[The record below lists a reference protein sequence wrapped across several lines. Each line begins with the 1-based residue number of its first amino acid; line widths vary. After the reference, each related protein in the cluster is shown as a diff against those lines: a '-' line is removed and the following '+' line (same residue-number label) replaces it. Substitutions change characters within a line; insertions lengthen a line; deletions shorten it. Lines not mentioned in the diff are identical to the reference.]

1 MSLTKKIRIANSVR
15 KAQLAKNKEATMAKK
30 SSVEKQKRRERLVN
44 LKWEKRQELRKKVYN
59 INLSE
64 EEREQA
70 RVALNKMPRDSSPIR
85 LRNRCQLTGRPRGFL
100 RKFKL
105 SRLTFRELASLGMI
119 PGVTKS
125 SW

>member
-1 MSLTKKIRIANSVR
+1 
-15 KAQLAKNKEATMAKK
+15 MAKK
-30 SSVEKQKRRERLVN
+30 SSVEKQKRREKLVN
-44 LKWEKRQELRKKVYN
+44 LKWQKRQELRNKIYDM
-59 INLSE
+59 NLNE

-70 RVALNKMPRDSSPIR
+70 RVALNKMPRDSSPVR
-85 LRNRCQLTGRPRGFL
+85 LRNRCQLTGRSRGYL

-105 SRLTFRELASLGMI
+105 SRLTFREFASIGLI

>member
-1 MSLTKKIRIANSVR
+1 
-15 KAQLAKNKEATMAKK
+15 MAKK
-30 SSVEKQKRRERLVN
+30 SSVEKQKRREGIVKRN
-44 LKWEKRQELRKKVYN
+44 WDKRQGLKKTSQDMD
-59 INLSE
+59 LSE
-64 EEREQA
+64 EERENA
-70 RVALNKMPRDSSPIR
+70 RIALNKMPRDSSPIR

-105 SRLTFRELASLGMI
+105 SRLTFREMASIGLI

>member
-1 MSLTKKIRIANSVR
+1 
-15 KAQLAKNKEATMAKK
+15 MAKK
-30 SSVEKQKRRERLVN
+30 SAIEKQKRRERLVN
-44 LKWEKRQELRKKVYN
+44 LKWAKRQELRNKIYN
-59 INLSE
+59 MNLNE

-85 LRNRCQLTGRPRGFL
+85 LRNRCQMTGRPRGYL

-105 SRLTFRELASLGMI
+105 SRLTFRELASMGMI
-119 PGVTKS
+119 PGMTKS